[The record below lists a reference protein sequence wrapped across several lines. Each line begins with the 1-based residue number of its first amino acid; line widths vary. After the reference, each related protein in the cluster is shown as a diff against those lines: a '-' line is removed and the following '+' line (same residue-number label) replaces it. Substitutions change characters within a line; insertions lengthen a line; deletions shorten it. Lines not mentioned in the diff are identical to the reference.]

1 MRERRVVFSLGVTY
15 QTPADKLERIPG
27 IIREAIETQDQVR
40 FDRSHFASYG
50 DSALNFETVYYVD
63 SSDYATHMDI
73 LQSVNL
79 AIYRKFAT
87 EDIEFAYPT
96 QTLFIEK

>member
-1 MRERRVVFSLGVTY
+1 
-15 QTPADKLERIPG
+15 
-27 IIREAIETQDQVR
+27 
-40 FDRSHFASYG
+40 
-50 DSALNFETVYYVD
+50 
-63 SSDYATHMDI
+63 MDI